1 MQPARPADQPEI
13 RIDLYSDTSTKPTPE
28 MREFM
33 CRAQVGD
40 EQKGED
46 PSVNQLQDMV
56 ADLLGKETAV
66 LLPSGTM
73 CNQIAFAVH
82 CNPGDMVLCDRS
94 AHPLHSE
101 AGGVASL
108 AGATMYPIDGR
119 RGRFTAAQVEEE
131 MTPPTRYWPGL
142 RGISVEQ
149 TTNRPGGFIWP
160 LEQMRE
166 VCQVARSHGAIT
178 HMDGARLFNAVVTT
192 RISARDYSAS
202 FDSVWIDLSKGL
214 GAPVGGVLAGTR
226 EFIGEAWRW
235 KQRIGGAMR
244 QAGIIAAGGL
254 YALEHNV
261 ERLAEDHRHARILAE
276 EIAGCPGIAIN
287 PEQVETNMVR
297 FDVGEL
303 GLASKDFADQLLRE
317 SGIRVS
323 APIRTK
329 IRAIPHLGITEADVR
344 EAAGA
349 IRALAEKLAAAVKE
363 I

>member
-1 MQPARPADQPEI
+1 MRPVRPADQPEI
-13 RIDLYSDTSTKPTPE
+13 RIDLYSDTATMPTQE

-33 CRAQVGD
+33 CRAEVGD

-46 PSVNQLQDMV
+46 PTVNRLQDMV
-56 ADLLGKETAV
+56 ADLLGKEAAV

-82 CNPGDMVLCDRS
+82 CTPGDIVLCDRT

-101 AGGVASL
+101 GGGVAAL
-108 AGATMYPIDGR
+108 AGVTMYPVDGP
-119 RGRFTAAQVEEE
+119 GGQFTPDQLLEE
-131 MTPPTRYWPGL
+131 MDPPTRYWPGI

-149 TTNRPGGFIWP
+149 TTNGPGGLIWP

-166 VCQVARSHGAIT
+166 VCATAQSRGAIT
-178 HMDGARLFNAVVTT
+178 HMDGARLLNAVVAAG
-192 RISARDYSAS
+192 ISARDYAES

-214 GAPVGGVLAGTR
+214 GAPVGGVLAGSG
-226 EFIGEAWRW
+226 EFIDAAWRW

-244 QAGIIAAGGL
+244 QAGFVAAAGIF
-254 YALEHNV
+254 ALEHNV

-276 EIAGCPGIAIN
+276 EIAACPGIQIN
-287 PEQVETNMVR
+287 PDQVKTNMVR

-303 GLASKDFADQLLRE
+303 GVTSKEFADRLLRE
-317 SGIRVS
+317 AGVRVS
-323 APIRTK
+323 SPGRTR
-329 IRAIPHLGITEADVR
+329 IRAIPHISIEEAQVR

-349 IRALAEKLAAAVKE
+349 IGALAAQLAVQST
-363 I
+363 